1 MADIRDEI
9 IKSLTELG
17 VDSPHTA
24 TIGQLRRLLRDV
36 VGDGASNIS
45 ITTDSTE
52 IASQAD
58 TAAAAEITEM
68 VTTSAVVNA
77 ITTPISTA
85 VADTI
90 TTAAT
95 AVTAATN
102 TIATTTAANAAAV
115 TNIIAVTTAANATA
129 VTNASAVTTAAAV
142 ATAAAVTTATTVAAV
157 SDTTAATASFV
168 DTAVDTN
175 YNNNTIDLA
184 ANPGATG
191 INNIDNEL
199 TALRKRVEMLRLMK
213 EINDLGGSAG
223 SSQQQRRLD
232 YGDIEHAL
240 PKFSGD
246 DISMSITDF
255 IRDFEEVTEA
265 SGADDRFRLVALRRC
280 LTGTAKVF
288 LSSTTALN
296 YGALKKALEME
307 FSVPVTRNEVYKMLA
322 QRRWDKKKESL
333 HCYVLAM
340 QAIAKRAKVE
350 EQEVI
355 EFVIDGIRNIVPNAH
370 LLLPARTL
378 AELKT
383 LIRRYARKYLVSD
396 VVATTG
402 RRQATKT
409 VEDAKQKCYNCSR
422 DGHIKPNCP
431 YPLRPDGSCFRC
443 WRMGHDHR
451 SCPNPAK
458 ILKPKT
464 QVASVMEGGDDESY
478 DVNTYNFSG

>member
-17 VDSPHTA
+17 VDFPHTA

-213 EINDLGGSAG
+213 EINDLGA
-223 SSQQQRRLD
+223 
-232 YGDIEHAL
+232 
-240 PKFSGD
+240 
-246 DISMSITDF
+246 
-255 IRDFEEVTEA
+255 
-265 SGADDRFRLVALRRC
+265 
-280 LTGTAKVF
+280 
-288 LSSTTALN
+288 
-296 YGALKKALEME
+296 
-307 FSVPVTRNEVYKMLA
+307 
-322 QRRWDKKKESL
+322 
-333 HCYVLAM
+333 VLAHH
-340 QAIAKRAKVE
+340 
-350 EQEVI
+350 
-355 EFVIDGIRNIVPNAH
+355 NN
-370 LLLPARTL
+370 
-378 AELKT
+378 
-383 LIRRYARKYLVSD
+383 
-396 VVATTG
+396 
-402 RRQATKT
+402 
-409 VEDAKQKCYNCSR
+409 N
-422 DGHIKPNCP
+422 
-431 YPLRPDGSCFRC
+431 
-443 WRMGHDHR
+443 
-451 SCPNPAK
+451 
-458 ILKPKT
+458 
-464 QVASVMEGGDDESY
+464 DD
-478 DVNTYNFSG
+478 